1 MIQLTSV
8 LGLSAAAGDRSA
20 AGWVADGEEAA
31 AQTHTEA
38 SGFTARA
45 QKNWEKQTQ
54 LQTKGNVSIF
64 LIVLFIFLNFVNCI
78 VKLVWNQNLD
88 KATVVSDFCEVGC
101 AQMLSTAAYLMLS

>member
-1 MIQLTSV
+1 MIQLSSV
-8 LGLSAAAGDRSA
+8 LGLSAAAGDRFA

-54 LQTKGNVSIF
+54 LQTKGSVSIF
-64 LIVLFIFLNFVNCI
+64 LLYFWFFVI
-78 VKLVWNQNLD
+78 L
-88 KATVVSDFCEVGC
+88 
-101 AQMLSTAAYLMLS
+101 